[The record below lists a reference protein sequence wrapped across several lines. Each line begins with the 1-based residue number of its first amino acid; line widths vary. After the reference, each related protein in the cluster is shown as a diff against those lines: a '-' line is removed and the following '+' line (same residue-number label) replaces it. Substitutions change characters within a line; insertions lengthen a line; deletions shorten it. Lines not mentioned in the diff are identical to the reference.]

1 MNRYVFILF
10 VLVGMADLL
19 YGIVF
24 KDRISILIGSV
35 ITILTIYVAR
45 RRKTEDDTTDPS
57 P

>member
-1 MNRYVFILF
+1 MNRYVFVLF
-10 VLVGMADLL
+10 VLAGVGDLL

-35 ITILTIYVAR
+35 IAILTIYVAR
-45 RRKTEDDTTDPS
+45 RRKTDDDTTDPS